1 MRRLLLASK
10 IRRVAS
16 PGVASPDVT
25 LFGVAS
31 LAVPSLGVPSLAV
44 PSLGVALLVV
54 ALLGMAPPASADQ
67 NGIAVTDAWSRAAMA
82 GRMGVV
88 YLTITDTGAPDQL
101 TGASSPVAAKA
112 TLHESFD
119 DHGVM
124 KMRPVAALPVRPGTP
139 VTLAPNGYHI
149 MLEDL
154 KQPLQPGQTFPV
166 TLTFAHAGAVTT
178 TASVQKASAATDHGS
193 MPGMNMQSGAAMP
206 GMNMPGGAGATSMP
220 GMTMG
225 GAPQH

>member
-1 MRRLLLASK
+1 MHRLALVSK
-10 IRRVAS
+10 IRNVAL
-16 PGVASPDVT
+16 PGVT

-31 LAVPSLGVPSLAV
+31 L
-44 PSLGVALLVV
+44 GVALLAV
-54 ALLGMAPPASADQ
+54 ALLGMVPPALADQ

-124 KMRPVAALPVRPGTP
+124 KMRPVAALPVQPGSP
-139 VTLAPNGYHI
+139 VKFAPGGYHI
-149 MLEDL
+149 MLEGL

-178 TASVQKASAATDHGS
+178 TALVQKAGAATDHGS
-193 MPGMNMQSGAAMP
+193 MPGMTMQSGAAMP
-206 GMNMPGGAGATSMP
+206 GMNMQGGAGATSMP